1 MTTPP
6 LSYFDDVHTHGS
18 TGPRVLTSITP
29 DEQLR
34 GDYGQAWYSVGI
46 HPWHTTD
53 EIPAEAWEK
62 LEKLALDPR
71 VAAIGE
77 AGLDALR
84 GGEPAVQEDIFL
96 RQAALAES
104 VGKPLIIHCVRRYGR
119 LMELHRSFAPRQL
132 WMVHG
137 FTGKPQL
144 ARQLLA
150 EGIEISFGERAN
162 PASVAVVPEAS
173 RHFETDMSSLP
184 IEEIRKKL
192 KV

>member
-29 DEQLR
+29 GEQLR

-84 GGEPAVQEDIFL
+84 GGEAGVQEEVFI
-96 RQAALAES
+96 RQAELAEQL
-104 VGKPLIIHCVRRYGR
+104 GKPLIIHCVRRYGR
-119 LMELHRSFAPRQL
+119 LMELHREFAPHQP

-137 FTGKPQL
+137 FTGKPEL

-150 EGIEISFGERAN
+150 AGFEISFGERAN
-162 PASVAVVPEAS
+162 PASVAITPPAS
-173 RHFETDMSSLP
+173 HHFETDMSSLP